1 VGTVVDVN
9 ATEELLT
16 PPQAGRALGLDTYD
30 VLLLMDTGDLPRVK
44 GDDGLFYVPLLAV
57 RAYAE
62 GHH

>member
-1 VGTVVDVN
+1 MDVN

-16 PPQAGRALGLDTYD
+16 PPQAGRALGLDTYQ
-30 VLLLMDTGDLPRVK
+30 VLLLMDTRDLPRVK

-62 GHH
+62 SHR